1 MNKPDENKGYW
12 QVGTGC
18 FHCGL
23 PIPKGTYYKVSIQ
36 GAERSM
42 CCPGCQA
49 VATAIVD
56 GGMEDY
62 YQYRTEPAGQGRELV
77 PDFLQ
82 QTLAYD
88 LDSVQDSFVRH
99 HDGETGDQRE
109 ADLILEGITCAACI
123 WLNERH
129 IAALEGV
136 ISVAVNYST
145 HRARIEWDNERI
157 KLSHILE
164 AITRIG
170 YLAHPYDPG
179 RQQQLLEDERKQQLR
194 RLGLAGVLG
203 MQVMMIAVALYL
215 GDHFGMEAQFEKFFY
230 WISLGLTLPVMLY
243 SAQPFFRTAIRDLKH
258 GQAGMDVPVSLGI
271 SVAFAGSIWSTFN
284 GHGEVYYD
292 SVVMFVFFLLTGR
305 YFELVARKRSSES
318 ADALVHGVPAVAM
331 RINGAEESLVT
342 VAELNVGDIVRVKPG
357 ETFPADGIVI
367 EGRSSVDESLLTGES
382 IPVPVTVNGAVIGGA
397 INVESPLL
405 VKVERIGQDTVLSG
419 VLRLLER
426 AQTEKPRITK
436 LADKTAAWF
445 VLVVLVLAGSVATY
459 WWSDGIVTWLP
470 ITIAIL
476 VVTCPCALSLA
487 TPTAVTAATSRLTSQ
502 GLLTTRGHALETL
515 AKASHFVF
523 DKTGTLT
530 EGKLEIITTQ
540 RLSSASEQECL
551 KWASALEASS
561 EHPIAKALRN
571 NNEHNDVVAEEVINK
586 PGAGLMG
593 KIDGHAFFIG
603 TPNYIT
609 RETGLSVAEKELQVL
624 REEGHTVVVLADK
637 SQCHALFALGDRL
650 RDDAT
655 QLISQLKKSGHTV
668 MLLSGDHTQTVQ
680 RVAEQVGIEH
690 WQSECLPE
698 DKLSVVKDLQAS
710 GAVVAMVGDGINDAP
725 VLAAAQVSIAM
736 ASGTQLAAASA
747 DMLLLSNDLSA
758 ISEGRNTAQRMLS
771 IIRQNITWAIAYN
784 LTALPAAV
792 MGFVAPWM
800 AAIGMSASSLIVVGN
815 ALRLLR
821 KSSR

>member
-1 MNKPDENKGYW
+1 MSMPLSKS
-12 QVGTGC
+12 GC

-23 PIPKGTYYKVSIQ
+23 AVPPDSNYKVSIQ
-36 GAERSM
+36 GTARAM

-49 VATAIVD
+49 VAEAIVD

-62 YQYRTEPAGQGRELV
+62 YQYRTEPAEQGRELV

-82 QTLAYD
+82 QSLAYD
-88 LDSVQDSFVRH
+88 LDAVQDSFVRH
-99 HDGETGDQRE
+99 HTSEQGDLRE

-129 IAALEGV
+129 IAALAGV
-136 ISVAVNYST
+136 KSVAVNYST
-145 HRARIEWDNERI
+145 RRARIEWNNDQI
-157 KLSHILE
+157 KLSEILE

-170 YLAHPYDPG
+170 YLAHPYDPS

-215 GDHFGMEAQFEKFFY
+215 GDFFGMEAEFEKFFY

-243 SAQPFFRTAIRDLKH
+243 SAQPFFRAALRDIKH
-258 GQAGMDVPVSLGI
+258 GQAGMDVPVSIGI

-284 GHGEVYYD
+284 GHGEIYYD

-331 RINGAEESLVT
+331 RVTEKEESLIT
-342 VAELNVGDIVRVKPG
+342 VAELKVGDTVRVKPG

-382 IPVPVTVNGAVIGGA
+382 MPVPVELGGEVVGGS

-405 VKVERIGQDTVLSG
+405 VKLERIGQDTVLSG

-426 AQTEKPRITK
+426 AQTEKPHITR

-445 VLVVLVLAGSVATY
+445 VLAVLVIAVSVATY
-459 WWSDGIVTWLP
+459 WWGEGVAVWLP
-470 ITIAIL
+470 ITTAVL

-487 TPTAVTAATSRLTSQ
+487 TPTAVTAATSRLTAQ

-515 AKASHFVF
+515 AKASHFIF

-530 EGKLEIITTQ
+530 EGKLEL
-540 RLSSASEQECL
+540 LSVETLSDASETECIE
-551 KWASALEASS
+551 WAAALEASS
-561 EHPIAKALRN
+561 EHPVAQALCRA
-571 NNEHNDVVAEEVINK
+571 VKQSATVAAGVENT

-593 KIDGHAFFIG
+593 EISAKKYFIG
-603 TPNYIT
+603 TPNYISQQV
-609 RETGLSVAEKELQVL
+609 GLTIPEQQLQIS
-624 REEGHTVVVLADK
+624 RKQGHTVVVLADEN
-637 SQCHALFALGDRL
+637 QCHALFTLGDRL
-650 RDDAT
+650 RADT
-655 QLISQLKKSGHTV
+655 TELVSQLTLAGKEV
-668 MLLSGDHTQTVQ
+668 VLLSGDHQQ
-680 RVAEQVGIEH
+680 AVAKVATQVGITN
-690 WQSECLPE
+690 WQAECLPE
-698 DKLSVVKDLQAS
+698 DKLAVVKDLQAK
-710 GAVVAMVGDGINDAP
+710 GAIVAMVGDGINDAP

-747 DMLLLSNDLSA
+747 DMLLLSNDLTA
-758 ISEGRNTAQRMLS
+758 ISEGRTTAQRMLL
-771 IIRQNITWAIAYN
+771 IIKQNLVWAIAYN
-784 LTALPAAV
+784 TLALPAAAL
-792 MGFVAPWM
+792 GYVAPWM
-800 AAIGMSASSLIVVGN
+800 AAIGMSASSLFVVAN

-821 KSSR
+821 KSSS

>member
-1 MNKPDENKGYW
+1 MNKPA
-12 QVGTGC
+12 C

-23 PIPKGTYYKVSIQ
+23 PVPSDTYYKVSIQ

-42 CCPGCQA
+42 CCPGCEA
-49 VATAIVD
+49 VAKAIID

-62 YQYRTEPAGQGRELV
+62 YQYRTEPAEQGRELV

-82 QTLAYD
+82 QSLAYD
-88 LDSVQDSFVRH
+88 LDAVQDSFVRH
-99 HDGETGDQRE
+99 HESEQGDLRE

-129 IAALEGV
+129 IAALVGV
-136 ISVAVNYST
+136 KSVAVNYST
-145 HRARIEWDNERI
+145 HRARIEWDNDQI
-157 KLSHILE
+157 KLSEILE
-164 AITRIG
+164 AISRIG
-170 YLAHPYDPG
+170 YLAHPYDPS

-215 GDHFGMEAQFEKFFY
+215 GDFFGMEAQFKKFFY

-243 SAQPFFRTAIRDLKH
+243 SAQPFFRTAIRDIKH
-258 GQAGMDVPVSLGI
+258 AQAGMDVPVSIGI

-284 GHGEVYYD
+284 GYGEVYYD

-305 YFELVARKRSSES
+305 YFELVARKRSAES
-318 ADALVHGVPAVAM
+318 ADALVHGVPAVATCV
-331 RINGAEESLVT
+331 NGDKESLIT
-342 VAELNVGDIVRVKPG
+342 VAELKVGDIVRVKPG
-357 ETFPADGIVI
+357 DTFPADGVVI

-382 IPVPVTVNGAVIGGA
+382 TPVSINIDGTVVGGS

-405 VKVERIGQDTVLSG
+405 VKLERIGQDTVLSG

-445 VLVVLVLAGSVATY
+445 VLAVLVLAISVAAY
-459 WWSDGIVTWLP
+459 WWSEGITTWLP
-470 ITIAIL
+470 ITIAVL

-530 EGKLEIITTQ
+530 EGRLELI
-540 RLSSASEQECL
+540 ASEILSDTSESECL
-551 KWASALEASS
+551 NWAAALELGS
-561 EHPIAKALRN
+561 EHPVARALCN
-571 NNEHNDVVAEEVINK
+571 AVGPSVASAIDVINT
-586 PGAGLMG
+586 PGAGLTG
-593 KIDGHAFFIG
+593 KILGKNFFLG
-603 TPNYIT
+603 TEKYIFEQT
-609 RETGLSVAEKELQVL
+609 SLSIPEKQLNSL
-624 REEGHTVVVLADK
+624 REQGHTVVILADEN
-637 SQCHALFALGDRL
+637 QCHALFSFGDRL
-650 RDDAT
+650 REDAAE
-655 QLISQLKKSGHTV
+655 LISQLKASGKKV
-668 MLLSGDHTQTVQ
+668 VLLSGDHPQAVA
-680 RVAEQVGIEH
+680 RVAEQVGIDD
-690 WQSECLPE
+690 WQAECLPA
-698 DKLSVVKDLQAS
+698 DKLTAVKELQNE
-710 GAVVAMVGDGINDAP
+710 GAIIAMVGDGINDAP
-725 VLAAAQVSIAM
+725 VLAAAQISIAM
-736 ASGTQLAAASA
+736 AGGTQLAAASA
-747 DMLLLSNDLSA
+747 DMLLLSNKLTA
-758 ISEGRNTAQRMLS
+758 ISEGRATAQRMNL
-771 IIRQNITWAIAYN
+771 IIKQNLIWAIAYN
-784 LTALPAAV
+784 MLALPAAAL
-792 MGFVAPWM
+792 GYVAPWM
-800 AAIGMSASSLIVVGN
+800 AAIGMSASSIFVVGN

>member
-1 MNKPDENKGYW
+1 MPLNKS
-12 QVGTGC
+12 GC

-23 PIPKGTYYKVSIQ
+23 PVPADSHYKVSIQ
-36 GAERSM
+36 GTERAM

-49 VATAIVD
+49 VAEAIVD
-56 GGMEDY
+56 GGMEEY
-62 YQYRTEPAGQGRELV
+62 YQYRTEPAEQGRELV

-82 QTLAYD
+82 QSLAYD
-88 LDSVQDSFVRH
+88 LDAVQDSFVRH
-99 HDGETGDQRE
+99 HASEQGDLRE

-129 IAALEGV
+129 LAALVGV
-136 ISVAVNYST
+136 KSVAVNYST
-145 HRARIEWDNERI
+145 RRARIEWNNDKI
-157 KLSHILE
+157 KLSEILE

-170 YLAHPYDPG
+170 YLAHPYDPS

-215 GDHFGMEAQFEKFFY
+215 GDFFGMEAQFEKFFY

-243 SAQPFFRTAIRDLKH
+243 SAQPFFRAAFRDIKH
-258 GQAGMDVPVSLGI
+258 GQAGMDVPVSIGI

-318 ADALVHGVPAVAM
+318 SDALVHGIPAVAT
-331 RINGAEESLVT
+331 RINNNEELLVT

-357 ETFPADGIVI
+357 ETFPADGFVI
-367 EGRSSVDESLLTGES
+367 EGRSSIDESLLTGES
-382 IPVPVTVNGAVIGGA
+382 MPIPIEVGRTVIGGS

-405 VKVERIGQDTVLSG
+405 IKLEKIGQDTILSG
-419 VLRLLER
+419 VIRLLER

-445 VLVVLVLAGSVATY
+445 VLAVLVLAVSVATY
-459 WWSDGIVTWLP
+459 WWNEGVAIWLP
-470 ITIAIL
+470 ITIAVL

-515 AKASHFVF
+515 AKASHFIF

-530 EGKLEIITTQ
+530 EGKLELVTAKI
-540 RLSSASEQECL
+540 LSDASESECL
-551 KWASALEASS
+551 TWAAALETSS
-561 EHPIAKALRN
+561 EHPVARALCN
-571 NNEHNDVVAEEVINK
+571 AAESSAIVASDVINT
-586 PGAGLMG
+586 PGAGLTGIISG
-593 KIDGHAFFIG
+593 KSFFLG
-603 TPNYIT
+603 TEKYIL
-609 RETGLSVAEKELQVL
+609 EKTGLSLPEQQLNIL
-624 REEGHTVVVLADK
+624 RDQGHTVVALADEN
-637 SQCHALFALGDRL
+637 QCHALFAMGDRL
-650 RDDAT
+650 RKDAA
-655 QLISQLKKSGHTV
+655 QLISQLKSSERNIV
-668 MLLSGDHTQTVQ
+668 LLSGDHSVAVA
-680 RVAEQVGIEH
+680 RVAKQVGIDD
-690 WQSECLPE
+690 WQAECLPA
-698 DKLSVVKDLQAS
+698 DKLKAVTELQHQ
-710 GAVVAMVGDGINDAP
+710 GAVVAMIGDGINDAP

-736 ASGTQLAAASA
+736 AGGTQLAAASA
-747 DMLLLSNDLSA
+747 DMLLLSNDLTA
-758 ISEGRNTAQRMLS
+758 ISEGRTTAQRMLL
-771 IIRQNITWAIAYN
+771 IIKQNLVWAIAYN
-784 LTALPAAV
+784 ALALPAAAL
-792 MGFVAPWM
+792 GYVAPWM
-800 AAIGMSASSLIVVGN
+800 AAIGMSASSLFVVAN

-821 KSSR
+821 KSSS

>member
-1 MNKPDENKGYW
+1 MPLSKS
-12 QVGTGC
+12 GC

-23 PIPKGTYYKVSIQ
+23 PVPPDSYYKVLIQ
-36 GAERSM
+36 GAERAM

-49 VATAIVD
+49 VAEAIVD

-62 YQYRTEPAGQGRELV
+62 YQYRTEPAEQGRELV

-82 QTLAYD
+82 QSLAYD
-88 LDSVQDSFVRH
+88 LDAVQDSFVRH
-99 HDGETGDQRE
+99 HASEQGDLRE

-129 IAALEGV
+129 IAALAGV
-136 ISVAVNYST
+136 KSVAVNYST
-145 HRARIEWDNERI
+145 RRARIEWNNDQI
-157 KLSHILE
+157 KLSEILE
-164 AITRIG
+164 AISRIG
-170 YLAHPYDPG
+170 YLAHPYDPS

-215 GDHFGMEAQFEKFFY
+215 GDFFGMEAQFEKFFY

-243 SAQPFFRTAIRDLKH
+243 SAQPFFRAALRDIKH
-258 GQAGMDVPVSLGI
+258 GQAGMDVPVSIGI

-331 RINGAEESLVT
+331 RVSDKDESLIT
-342 VAELNVGDIVRVKPG
+342 VAELKVGDTVRVKPG

-382 IPVPVTVNGAVIGGA
+382 MPVPVKIDGAVVGGS

-405 VKVERIGQDTVLSG
+405 VKLERIGQDTVLSG

-426 AQTEKPRITK
+426 AQTEKPRITQ

-445 VLVVLVLAGSVATY
+445 VLAVLVIAVSVATY
-459 WWSDGIVTWLP
+459 WWAEGVAVWLP
-470 ITIAIL
+470 ITTAVL

-487 TPTAVTAATSRLTSQ
+487 TPTAVTAATSRLTAQ

-515 AKASHFVF
+515 AKASHFIF

-530 EGKLEIITTQ
+530 EGKLEL
-540 RLSSASEQECL
+540 LSVEILSDASETECMA
-551 KWASALEASS
+551 WAAALEASS
-561 EHPIAKALRN
+561 EHPVAQALCRA
-571 NNEHNDVVAEEVINK
+571 VKQSTTVATGVENT

-593 KIDGHAFFIG
+593 EISAKKYFIG
-603 TPNYIT
+603 TPNYISQQV
-609 RETGLSVAEKELQVL
+609 GLTIPEQQLQIS
-624 REEGHTVVVLADK
+624 RKQGHTVVVLADE
-637 SQCHALFALGDRL
+637 SQCHALFTLGDRL
-650 RDDAT
+650 RADAAE
-655 QLISQLKKSGHTV
+655 LVSQLTLSGKEV
-668 MLLSGDHTQTVQ
+668 VLLSGDHQQ
-680 RVAEQVGIEH
+680 AVAKVAAQVGITN
-690 WQSECLPE
+690 WQAECLPE
-698 DKLSVVKDLQAS
+698 DKLAFVKDLQAK
-710 GAVVAMVGDGINDAP
+710 GAIVAMVGDGINDAP

-747 DMLLLSNDLSA
+747 DMLLLSNDLTA
-758 ISEGRNTAQRMLS
+758 ISEGRTTAQRMLL
-771 IIRQNITWAIAYN
+771 IIKQNLVWAIAYN
-784 LTALPAAV
+784 TLALPAAAL
-792 MGFVAPWM
+792 GYVAPWM
-800 AAIGMSASSLIVVGN
+800 AAIGMSASSLFVVAN

-821 KSSR
+821 KSSS

>member
-1 MNKPDENKGYW
+1 MMPLNES
-12 QVGTGC
+12 GC

-23 PIPKGTYYKVSIQ
+23 PVPEGTLYKVSIQ
-36 GAERSM
+36 GAERAM

-49 VATAIVD
+49 VAEAIVD

-62 YQYRTEPAGQGRELV
+62 YQYRTEPAEQGRELV
-77 PDFLQ
+77 PEFLQ
-82 QTLAYD
+82 QSLAYD
-88 LDSVQDSFVRH
+88 LDAVQDSFVRH
-99 HDGETGDQRE
+99 HDSDEGDLRE

-129 IAALEGV
+129 IAALAGV
-136 ISVAVNYST
+136 KSVAVNYST
-145 HRARIEWDNERI
+145 HRARIEWNNDQIR
-157 KLSHILE
+157 LSNILE

-215 GDHFGMEAQFEKFFY
+215 GDYFGMEERFEKFFY

-243 SAQPFFRTAIRDLKH
+243 SAQPFFRTAIRDIKH
-258 GQAGMDVPVSLGI
+258 GQAGMDVPVSIGI

-305 YFELVARKRSSES
+305 YFELVARKKSSES
-318 ADALVHGVPAVAM
+318 ADALVHGVPAVAT
-331 RINGAEESLVT
+331 RVDSNGDESLVT
-342 VAELNVGDIVRVKPG
+342 VAELALGDIVRVKPG
-357 ETFPADGIVI
+357 DTFPADGVVI

-382 IPVPVTVNGAVIGGA
+382 MPVPVTIDGQVVGGS

-405 VKVERIGQDTVLSG
+405 VKLERIGQDTVLSG

-426 AQTEKPRITK
+426 AQTEKPTITQ

-445 VLVVLVLAGSVATY
+445 VLAVLILASSVAAY
-459 WWSDGIVTWLP
+459 WWDEGITTWLP
-470 ITIAIL
+470 VTIAVL

-515 AKASHFVF
+515 AKANHFIF

-530 EGKLEIITTQ
+530 EGKLELMAVETIST
-540 RLSSASEQECL
+540 ASENDCRQ
-551 KWASALEASS
+551 WAAALEASS
-561 EHPIAKALRN
+561 EHPVARALCN
-571 NNEHNDVVAEEVINK
+571 AAQNVASAASHIVNT
-586 PGAGLMG
+586 PGAGLSG
-593 KIDGHAFFIG
+593 DIDGKTFFIG
-603 TPNYIT
+603 TPTYIADK
-609 RETGLSVAEKELQVL
+609 TGHIVPEKQLRLL
-624 REEGHTVVVLADK
+624 REDGHTVVVLADENE
-637 SQCHALFALGDRL
+637 CHALFALGDRL
-650 RDDAT
+650 REDAVALIT
-655 QLISQLKKSGHTV
+655 QLKSSGHEV
-668 MLLSGDHTQTVQ
+668 ILLSGDHTDAVK

-690 WQSECLPE
+690 WQAECLPT
-698 DKLSVVKDLQAS
+698 DKLEFVKQRQAQ
-710 GAVVAMVGDGINDAP
+710 GAIVAMVGDGINDAP

-747 DMLLLSNDLSA
+747 DMLLLSSELTA
-758 ISEGRNTAQRMLS
+758 ISVGKNTAQRMLS
-771 IIRQNITWAIAYN
+771 IIRQNLSWAVTYN
-784 LTALPAAV
+784 MLALPAAAL
-792 MGFVAPWM
+792 GYVAPWM

-821 KSSR
+821 KPSR